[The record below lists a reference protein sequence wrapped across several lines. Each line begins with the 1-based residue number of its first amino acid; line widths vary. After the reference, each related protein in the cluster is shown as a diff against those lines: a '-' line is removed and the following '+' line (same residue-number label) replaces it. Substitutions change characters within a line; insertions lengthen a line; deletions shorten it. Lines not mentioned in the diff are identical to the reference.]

1 MISFRYGR
9 RPVIWV
15 SWPYVL
21 RVNCH
26 MAFYRDDLVGIWFWR
41 EPLSFFFN
49 FIVVWIGSI
58 YHRVTLKRKIM
69 FKCWTIRQLA
79 LEPNS
84 CWHEWPKLSTSIM
97 WKVTDEKQS
106 EAWTRISCCLP
117 RRKVETDQMRTGMDS
132 VLSKFSNDLFRC
144 QVFKR
149 VVISMRHSFHME
161 RVYQTSIQDWW

>member
-1 MISFRYGR
+1 MGKLTICSTCELPHGILPGWF
-9 RPVIWV
+9 
-15 SWPYVL
+15 SWYL
-21 RVNCH
+21 ILEG
-26 MAFYRDDLVGIWFWR
+26 AAQF
-41 EPLSFFFN
+41 FFFN